1 MLKRSIYFASGER
14 STARGLTL
22 VELVVTI
29 VVMGIIAGGTT
40 AYIMSSTQSY
50 VDTATRNRLSG
61 IARLT
66 TLRLERELGN
76 AVPNSIRTRSVGGET
91 CVEFFPIED
100 VTRYISVN
108 VGGLDTSL
116 TAIPFAR
123 GSELSA
129 RVAAAVAAGGSM
141 PLYPVIYPTDADALY
156 EGNSLGPRATTPAYS
171 ASVNSGVETL
181 SFTSHQF
188 NVGTV
193 RQRLYLASNPVSFCL
208 VGSKM
213 FRYKNYGVR
222 QDTGQ
227 VQCLP
232 STDNCLPKT
241 RPNRAVVSDEIVNA
255 NAGILEAFQFSPGD
269 LQSYGMVRV
278 NLNFSDGSENFEVHH
293 EIQVS
298 SAP

>member
-100 VTRYISVN
+100 VTRYI
-108 VGGLDTSL
+108 
-116 TAIPFAR
+116 
-123 GSELSA
+123 
-129 RVAAAVAAGGSM
+129 
-141 PLYPVIYPTDADALY
+141 
-156 EGNSLGPRATTPAYS
+156 
-171 ASVNSGVETL
+171 
-181 SFTSHQF
+181 
-188 NVGTV
+188 
-193 RQRLYLASNPVSFCL
+193 
-208 VGSKM
+208 
-213 FRYKNYGVR
+213 
-222 QDTGQ
+222 
-227 VQCLP
+227 
-232 STDNCLPKT
+232 
-241 RPNRAVVSDEIVNA
+241 
-255 NAGILEAFQFSPGD
+255 
-269 LQSYGMVRV
+269 
-278 NLNFSDGSENFEVHH
+278 
-293 EIQVS
+293 
-298 SAP
+298 